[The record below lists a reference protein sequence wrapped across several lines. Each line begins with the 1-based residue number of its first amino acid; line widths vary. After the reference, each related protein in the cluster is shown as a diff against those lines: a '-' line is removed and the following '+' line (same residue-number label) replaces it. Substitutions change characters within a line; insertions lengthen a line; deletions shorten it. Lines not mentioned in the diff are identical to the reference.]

1 MDRIERYRTR
11 FTLIELLAVVALI
24 SLLMAIG
31 VPAFSRMIRGSR
43 VDECARN
50 IKLGLEQA
58 QMRAASER
66 RYVAVIFPNGKDD
79 DVDTT
84 LRAYRLGG
92 FRSAF
97 VNKNGGNYDFV
108 RWLDAEWRNA
118 PNGAILT
125 RIDTSEFT
133 TSEGDVTGCTAKAT
147 DVLKGAKTDAD
158 ERLKKV
164 TGVKNDDGNAISV
177 GENTSFVFTPYGGVV
192 GGKKLYLL
200 VSEAVVEGDNIKYP
214 TAGTSGSNRTSNYK
228 VLKINNLTGRVEFYD
243 EDQE

>member
-1 MDRIERYRTR
+1 MCRIERYGSR

-24 SLLMAIG
+24 SLLMGIG

-66 RYVAVIFPNGKDD
+66 RYVAVIFPNGKDS
-79 DVDTT
+79 DVDNT

-92 FRSAF
+92 FRSAV
-97 VNKNGGNYDFV
+97 VNKDSDTSYAFV
-108 RWLDAEWRNA
+108 RWLDTDWRNA
-118 PNGAILT
+118 PDGALLT
-125 RIDTSEFT
+125 RIGTSEFT
-133 TSEGDVTGCTAKAT
+133 TTDGDVTGCTKKAN
-147 DVLKGAKTDAD
+147 DVLDGADS
-158 ERLKKV
+158 LKKI
-164 TGVKNDDGNAISV
+164 TSVKDDGGSTLKV

-192 GGKKLYLL
+192 GGKKLFLL
-200 VSEAVVEGDNIKYP
+200 VSEAVVEGDDIKYP
-214 TAGTSGSNRTSNYK
+214 TAGTLGSNRTSNYK

-243 EDQE
+243 EDQD